1 MSHPLGTIRVAKNWH
16 ESGTRIS
23 PPSAPPLRRAS
34 SYTGGVVFTSGTTL
48 SAIDEALFHL
58 ALANLPADLRQQ
70 RIDQLLDMRLERM
83 NADA

>member
-1 MSHPLGTIRVAKNWH
+1 MAGADINAL
-16 ESGTRIS
+16 
-23 PPSAPPLRRAS
+23 
-34 SYTGGVVFTSGTTL
+34 
-48 SAIDEALFHL
+48 DEAIWHL